1 MILHIFMTTI
11 MPILVMAVAG
21 FVLVLDSI
29 LRARDNYHLVMQ

>member
-21 FVLVLDSI
+21 FVLDRRFQMDLDT
-29 LRARDNYHLVMQ
+29 M

>member
-21 FVLVLDSI
+21 FVLDRQFQMDLDTLWKI
-29 LRARDNYHLVMQ
+29 NL